1 MSPFERPTNGENEL
15 RVAVD
20 EQKSLLFADL
30 QTTDPSF
37 FHQDC
42 YLTHLCFPHHE
53 YSDQVIIGM
62 LNLLEFFKD
71 YYNSLFKRKTVSSW
85 VVDVTKRYNHST
97 GLARRSS
104 PGNVS

>member
-53 YSDQVIIGM
+53 YSDQVIIGKYQF
-62 LNLLEFFKD
+62 LKEF
-71 YYNSLFKRKTVSSW
+71 
-85 VVDVTKRYNHST
+85 
-97 GLARRSS
+97 
-104 PGNVS
+104 